1 MAIPKAT
8 IRDRLLLLINARR
21 AYRVEGDSML
31 PTVKSGDTVLT
42 DPRADLSV
50 GDIVVVD
57 HPYVRS
63 LKLIKRVESI
73 NSDGRYVLAG
83 DNPEGSTD
91 SRSFGSVS
99 KSDIK
104 GKVVC
109 SIKT

>member
-1 MAIPKAT
+1 MALRKAT
-8 IRDRLLLLINARR
+8 VKDRLLLLISARR

-31 PTVKSGDTVLT
+31 PTVKNGDTVLA
-42 DPRADLSV
+42 DPCADLLV

-73 NSDGRYVLAG
+73 QSNGRYVLAG
-83 DNPEGSTD
+83 DNPEASTD

-99 KSDIK
+99 KNDIK

-109 SIKT
+109 RTKV